1 METAKIPTKK
11 LVCGMRGV
19 DVFEINIL
27 RTTKASGQAAKA
39 KGRKGIKK
47 ISSYGLACN
56 FLKFNMDPV
65 FNSLQKSVLWPRSVT
80 LRHHCDMT
88 FYISIQ
94 SRSQRLRS
102 FWSAPR
108 NQDLWANQCQ
118 NPAVRN
124 LIGCCILPEVSLNR
138 RFQRQEMWK
147 DIRNWAK
154 QKTQS
159 KCHQMCIQFFAAKKH
174 EKIIS
179 ASGSHD

>member
-1 METAKIPTKK
+1 MKFLYDRLPFSFSQNK
-11 LVCGMRGV
+11 LCNLAYSGIYAMYVLCSLS
-19 DVFEINIL
+19 VF
-27 RTTKASGQAAKA
+27 
-39 KGRKGIKK
+39 
-47 ISSYGLACN
+47 
-56 FLKFNMDPV
+56 V
-65 FNSLQKSVLWPRSVT
+65 FCSLCPPS
-80 LRHHCDMT
+80 C
-88 FYISIQ
+88 Q

-108 NQDLWANQCQ
+108 KQDLWANQCQ
-118 NPAVRN
+118 NPAIRN

-138 RFQRQEMWK
+138 RFQRQEIWK

-179 ASGSHD
+179 ARGSHD

>member
-1 METAKIPTKK
+1 MFI
-11 LVCGMRGV
+11 
-19 DVFEINIL
+19 
-27 RTTKASGQAAKA
+27 
-39 KGRKGIKK
+39 
-47 ISSYGLACN
+47 
-56 FLKFNMDPV
+56 FLT
-65 FNSLQKSVLWPRSVT
+65 VT
-80 LRHHCDMT
+80 LFFQFIYRVFTSREMRVILNERALEPAFLAAGQCT
-88 FYISIQ
+88 CALVFQPCRFPRFLQ

-118 NPAVRN
+118 NPAIRN

-138 RFQRQEMWK
+138 RFQRQEIWK

-179 ASGSHD
+179 ARGSHD